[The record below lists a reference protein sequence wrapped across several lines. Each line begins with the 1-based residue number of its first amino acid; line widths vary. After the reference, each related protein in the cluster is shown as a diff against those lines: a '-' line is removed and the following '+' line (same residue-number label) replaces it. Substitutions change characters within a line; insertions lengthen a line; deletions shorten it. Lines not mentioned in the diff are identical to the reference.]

1 MSSDFSYFNTMK
13 SIFEIPFVGLKI
25 GIHEFEFEIVDEFF
39 ESLPYSLIEK
49 GSLKAF
55 LSLEKKETML
65 VAYFEVEGTVKA
77 ECARCNEEMDEFISG
92 EMELIYKFGHEEI
105 DDENLIVIS
114 PDSYEID
121 VRQPLYELIIVSLPS
136 RSIHEEGECDEEMV
150 KLIDK
155 FQSKTNS
162 TNDDET
168 DPRWSAL
175 KNLN

>member
-1 MSSDFSYFNTMK
+1 MSSDFYYFNKMK
-13 SIFEIPFVGLKI
+13 SVFEIPFVGLKN
-25 GIHEFEFEIVDEFF
+25 GIHEFEFEIDDQFF

-49 GSLKAF
+49 GRLKAF

-65 VAYFEVEGTVKA
+65 LAYFEIDGTV
-77 ECARCNEEMDEFISG
+77 EMDCARCNVAMDYPISG

-105 DDENLIVIS
+105 EDENLIVIS

-136 RSIHEEGECDEEMV
+136 RPVHEEGECDEEMV
-150 KLIDK
+150 KLIEK
-155 FQSKTNS
+155 FQSKTNN